1 MLEELL
7 KGPLSGAS
15 LMVALA
21 LLWWRTGRLEKD
33 VERLTERLNEMLG
46 G

>member
-7 KGPLSGAS
+7 KGPMSGAS

-21 LLWWRTGRLEKD
+21 LLWWRIGRAERD
-33 VERLTERLNEMLG
+33 IERLTERMNEYHG